1 MFRAF
6 VFNVL
11 RRKRFHFS
19 ILLAV
24 ALVFSY
30 RFTEMRRSDN
40 TFIQLLSNNPFHYQ
54 ADIDYYWVKGR
65 RMRYVEIG
73 NDSLPLIVFI
83 HGAPSS
89 SAFWED
95 MLRDSL
101 LLSQAKLLAV
111 DRPGY
116 GYSGFG
122 RPEVSV
128 EKQAAY
134 IASLLRKKRKEHS
147 TIILHG
153 SSYGGTVTARIAM
166 DYPDL
171 VDGILLQSASVAPGE
186 EKTYWISY
194 PTSHWSLSWLMP
206 GPIRVANAEK
216 LSHKEQLE
224 AMAPL
229 WQRIRSAAIVLHG
242 TADNLIYPINAG
254 YAAEK
259 LINATYLEVKMVK
272 DRGHDLL
279 WTGTDLLKQSLVK
292 LIRFNR
298 QRMQFSQSRNSL
310 TLGVGE

>member
-1 MFRAF
+1 MVRGNVSKWFRK
-6 VFNVL
+6 
-11 RRKRFHFS
+11 KRFYFLL
-19 ILLAV
+19 LLAV
-24 ALVFSY
+24 GLGFIY
-30 RFTEMRRSDN
+30 EYTEMRRSDN
-40 TFIQLLSNNPFHYQ
+40 AFMELLADNPFDYQ
-54 ADIDYYWVKGR
+54 ASIDYYWVKGR

-101 LLSQAKLLAV
+101 LLSQAKLVAV

-134 IASLLRKKRKEHS
+134 IARLLDKKRQEHG

-166 DYPDL
+166 DYPEL
-171 VDGILLQSASVAPGE
+171 VDGILLQSASLAPGE

-194 PTSHWSLSWLMP
+194 PTSHWALSWLMP
-206 GPIRVANAEK
+206 GTIRVANAEK

-242 TADNLIYPINAG
+242 TADNLIYPGNAG
-254 YAAEK
+254 YAAER
-259 LINATYLEVKMVK
+259 LINAAYLEVQMVK

-279 WTGTDLLKQSLVK
+279 WTGTDLLKQSLIK
-292 LIRFNR
+292 LIRFNHVGAPL
-298 QRMQFSQSRNSL
+298 SQSAKLSAIEGR
-310 TLGVGE
+310 